1 MTRKTAGKLLW
12 VFTFV
17 VYALVIVLHELPG
30 SESSPDWTIH
40 QPKINAL
47 INGTCFLILIFS
59 FIAIKNKAVGI
70 HKKLNTTAMFLSLI
84 FLLNYVLYHSLSGDT
99 AYGGE
104 MKTLYYFILLSH
116 IVLAGIS
123 LPMILFSWLRGFYGD
138 VQGHKKLVRF
148 TYPIWLYVTLTGV
161 LVYLFL
167 SPYYV

>member
-1 MTRKTAGKLLW
+1 MTRKTAGRLLW
-12 VFTFV
+12 IFTFV

-30 SESSPDWTIH
+30 PESSPSWTIY
-40 QPKINAL
+40 QPKLNAI
-47 INGTCFLILIFS
+47 INGSCFLILIFS
-59 FIAIKNKAVGI
+59 FIAIKNRAVGL
-70 HKKLNTTAMFLSLI
+70 HQNLNTAAMFLSLI

-104 MKTLYYFILLSH
+104 NKSLYYFILLSH
-116 IVLAGIS
+116 IFLAGIS

-138 VQGHKKLVRF
+138 VAGHKKLVRF

-167 SPYYV
+167 SPYYG